1 MKFTVP
7 KACNCYVRSHQ
18 TFFNEFTCL
27 FLLIIKLSIYIYNY
41 VYFPKRK
48 MMKFYS
54 MLVLK
59 LWITQGF
66 CNEYGKTRSL
76 SGSDYG
82 FEYNLNHTR
91 RRENSDSSEK
101 VAYRPLFNWDSNH
114 ESEAFSHKQFLN
126 SNAIMMSNDV
136 NSDQRNSSNIWWPWS
151 NYEEWA
157 LAHTHNGF
165 NANELRRMKP
175 SLKHFVK
182 PLDNKVTADKFD
194 HIKMTLWGSTERAM
208 TKPIEEK
215 KHRRKGKKRKNRKKK
230 KNNNDNNQFPISNQ
244 IPINEPSNT
253 SYKGHSNSDNNEM
266 DNEIRPSYNYYN
278 SVPVVDSRKSQ
289 RNTLKRN
296 QHLNI
301 FLTTY
306 LKRNFTE
313 DVNECLTDNGGC
325 EGLCINTP
333 GSYKCHCTGGFRT
346 DGNKC
351 IDVNECLLRNGHGP
365 CQDKCINLWGN
376 YKCSCESIP
385 GTRLSQDNH
394 TCEDIDE
401 CKEQTAGC
409 SHECINTVGSA
420 FCLCPKGFMLGE
432 DWKTCHDIDECTLE
446 EMLEAPCEHHCQ
458 NTIGSYLCVN

>member
-1 MKFTVP
+1 MIIIYSAVGFT
-7 KACNCYVRSHQ
+7 
-18 TFFNEFTCL
+18 
-27 FLLIIKLSIYIYNY
+27 
-41 VYFPKRK
+41 
-48 MMKFYS
+48 
-54 MLVLK
+54 
-59 LWITQGF
+59 G
-66 CNEYGKTRSL
+66 
-76 SGSDYG
+76 
-82 FEYNLNHTR
+82 
-91 RRENSDSSEK
+91 
-101 VAYRPLFNWDSNH
+101 
-114 ESEAFSHKQFLN
+114 
-126 SNAIMMSNDV
+126 
-136 NSDQRNSSNIWWPWS
+136 DQRNSSNIWWPWS

-313 DVNECLTDNGGC
+313 GKFLSFTTKIVK
-325 EGLCINTP
+325 
-333 GSYKCHCTGGFRT
+333 YK
-346 DGNKC
+346 
-351 IDVNECLLRNGHGP
+351 
-365 CQDKCINLWGN
+365 NLFN
-376 YKCSCESIP
+376 RIMQKLKS
-385 GTRLSQDNH
+385 
-394 TCEDIDE
+394 
-401 CKEQTAGC
+401 K
-409 SHECINTVGSA
+409 
-420 FCLCPKGFMLGE
+420 K
-432 DWKTCHDIDECTLE
+432 
-446 EMLEAPCEHHCQ
+446 Q
-458 NTIGSYLCVN
+458 NLVK